1 MRTGFAEKLA
11 TAQNI
16 QFCRTGADCGCL
28 DSTLNSSKLKL
39 PTSPHWWMP
48 TSVLY
53 LFLLLWTADSGA
65 TVVEFGAVLYTVAQ
79 AGSEAP
85 KSSGTNEQLVR
96 LSRHVRSLYG
106 AESLAT
112 VQKPIVLIHCSGAP
126 SRVSRLHGLDHGP
139 RKLFLVGAYE
149 SSYVYFRLWIGC
161 LFVLGFGRYLETRPR

>member
-1 MRTGFAEKLA
+1 
-11 TAQNI
+11 
-16 QFCRTGADCGCL
+16 
-28 DSTLNSSKLKL
+28 
-39 PTSPHWWMP
+39 MP

-96 LSRHVRSLYG
+96 LSRHVRSLYR

-112 VQKPIVLIHCSGAP
+112 VETDCLDPLQRCYQSSFPIA
-126 SRVSRLHGLDHGP
+126 
-139 RKLFLVGAYE
+139 
-149 SSYVYFRLWIGC
+149 W
-161 LFVLGFGRYLETRPR
+161 TRPWAQETFFGQGI